1 MHSYRKPKFNIINLL
16 KIELT
21 YILRRNGLKMHTQKT
36 IIRRIKDAS
45 SQAKWP
51 HFWTIPYSRMRAYM
65 KQTRMINGHIVYAEV
80 EYRSMLSGG
89 GYCPITPT
97 HINKSINQS
106 INQYSHKFFCLYR
119 FHSLKLSSPCRVT
132 HLCKAVSL
140 SHKL

>member
-21 YILRRNGLKMHTQKT
+21 YILRRNGLKMHKKT
-36 IIRRIKDAS
+36 IIGRIKDAS

-51 HFWTIPYSRMRAYM
+51 HFWTTPYSRMRAYM
-65 KQTRMINGHIVYAEV
+65 KQTSMINGHIVYAEV
-80 EYRSMLSGG
+80 EYRSTLSGG
-89 GYCPITPT
+89 GYCPTTPT
-97 HINKSINQS
+97 HINKS

-119 FHSLKLSSPCRVT
+119 FHSLKLSSPCRVS

-140 SHKL
+140 SYK